1 MKVLAGI
8 AGVAVVLGGVSGCA
22 FASETKVDSQPNSNT
37 EQPSGGETTD
47 GGGEEQ
53 AGGKWDPC
61 KYLVKADVE
70 KVLGE
75 PVQDGAP
82 ADGALDGDNVLSA
95 VCSYDAQADDNNNI
109 RLSVGT
115 DASLQG
121 AIGQFGDPIPDLGDE
136 ARGAN
141 GILYFRKGETS
152 FLITMVK
159 NRDDESQLSPTLFV
173 PLAQEALTKV

>member
-1 MKVLAGI
+1 MKVLAG
-8 AGVAVVLGGVSGCA
+8 VAVAAIVLGGVSGCA
-22 FASETKVDSQPNSNT
+22 FASDTEVESQPNT
-37 EQPSGGETTD
+37 TAEQPSGGETTD
-47 GGGEEQ
+47 GAGEEQ

-75 PVQDGAP
+75 PVQEGAP

-95 VCSYDAQADDNNNI
+95 VCSYDATADDNNNI
-109 RLSVGT
+109 QLSVGS
-115 DASLQG
+115 DAILKQS
-121 AIGQFGDPIPDLGDE
+121 IGQAGNPIPDLGDE

-141 GILYFRKGETS
+141 GILYFRKGETA